1 MANEL
6 TVVTKEIV
14 APVVGNANEEYFE
27 SLNSIIDK
35 IGEHSGEVEFEVREE
50 AIKYIDE
57 FENIIIRRI
66 NHKVD
71 ALSDVNHFF
80 NNGSV
85 RSFDIDYVKNN
96 TKNEMIMN
104 IFDRFKVEGQKNI
117 GDILEDIEEYED
129 WVEDN
134 KPEPLE
140 YDEETTTPAAAAQLI
155 LNHKLEQAKFK
166 SESNSKK
173 YVIRKD
179 FNTLL
184 RAMGKM
190 KEFKSFKR
198 ELEKQIKQVKDMK
211 AVASE
216 KASLARLNMAIP
228 NADIREALRELSA
241 FQKNL

>member
-57 FENIIIRRI
+57 FENVIIRRI
-66 NHKVD
+66 NHKAGILGD
-71 ALSDVNHFF
+71 ANHFF
-80 NNGSV
+80 NNPV
-85 RSFDIDYVKNN
+85 RNFDIEYIKDYTSK
-96 TKNEMIMN
+96 EMVMD
-104 IFDRFKVEGQKNI
+104 IFYRFKVEDQKNI
-117 GDILEDIEEYED
+117 EDILEDIEEYEY
-129 WVEDN
+129 WEEEN
-134 KPEPLE
+134 KPEPLD
-140 YDEETTTPAAAAQLI
+140 YDTETTTPAEAAQLI
-155 LNHKLEQAKFK
+155 LANKLAKAKFT

-173 YVIRKD
+173 YVLRKD
-179 FNTLL
+179 FNALL
-184 RAMGKM
+184 RAMNKQR
-190 KEFKSFKR
+190 EFKKFKK
-198 ELEKQIKQVKDMK
+198 ELAKQIKQIEDMK